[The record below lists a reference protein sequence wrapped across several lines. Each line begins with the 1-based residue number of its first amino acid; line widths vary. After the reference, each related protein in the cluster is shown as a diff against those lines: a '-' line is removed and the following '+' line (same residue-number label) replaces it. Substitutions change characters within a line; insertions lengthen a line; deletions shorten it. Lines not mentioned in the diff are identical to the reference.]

1 MIEAKLK
8 HLEMIQLVISRMANN
23 SFLLK
28 GWSVTLT
35 AAIFALAAKDADRSF
50 FIVTLLP
57 VIMFWGLD
65 AYFLHQERL
74 FRKLYD
80 HVRCL
85 PDGQIDFSMN
95 ISIFIQQTDGWIK
108 VAFSKTLL
116 FFHFP
121 IIFIISIFIYLK

>member
-80 HVRCL
+80 HVRRL
-85 PDGQIDFSMN
+85 PDDQIDFSMN
-95 ISIFIQQTDGWIK
+95 ISMFLQQTDGWIK

-121 IIFIISIFIYLK
+121 IIFIISIFLF